1 MERTLPGVYDLVV
14 TPGDDVAAVVDPEDV
29 PVPLEEALKKEI
41 NYGLLL
47 VEKVCG

>member
-1 MERTLPGVYDLVV
+1 MPGVYDPVV
-14 TPGDDVAAVVDPEDV
+14 TPGDDVAAVVEPENV
-29 PVPLEEALKKEI
+29 PVPMEEALKKEI